1 MNVLQLHFKT
11 NSLQPEF
18 YSKKKNRTRL
28 RQIFRFHVVTSLF
41 RMFTVAHCMFLSR
54 FCFDGICCF
63 IRIGR
68 ASHKNHFRYDFKCS
82 SFSVLVFVYNQSPS
96 YLWIF
101 IYLFVCCCYV
111 FFSLRPNDKWLFSPV
126 YYGKPG
132 SGRSHSF
139 FYIFFFY
146 SLRGVCV
153 CDKNVIIIVWKW
165 TEVEK
170 YWRKRIKQPSCRN
183 YQKKIEFILFFFW
196 SRLFDCNVTFHT
208 SGVS

>member
-1 MNVLQLHFKT
+1 MTDQLYLALISHLPNFTKCSNETFVFCQFFPFIRISFGACHFL
-11 NSLQPEF
+11 SLFFTVVFLSLLAENHRCFVCVCHECAYNCISKQTLF
-18 YSKKKNRTRL
+18 NQNLIQKKKNRTRL

-111 FFSLRPNDKWLFSPV
+111 FFFFIKTKW
-126 YYGKPG
+126 
-132 SGRSHSF
+132 
-139 FYIFFFY
+139 
-146 SLRGVCV
+146 
-153 CDKNVIIIVWKW
+153 
-165 TEVEK
+165 
-170 YWRKRIKQPSCRN
+170 
-183 YQKKIEFILFFFW
+183 
-196 SRLFDCNVTFHT
+196 
-208 SGVS
+208 